1 MDNQNDSL
9 WEWSVFWHS
18 NQLHSC
24 MPVNNESDALAP
36 IWRNFFSELPSG
48 AKILDLGTGNGSLAV
63 QAVAVSHKKHP
74 PFSIHGVDLADI
86 APAKYVANAK
96 EQLSDV
102 IFHPR
107 TPMEKLPFEADTF
120 DAIGSQFAIEYST
133 INESLREACRVL
145 KPGGRLRFLLHA
157 NDGILKERCRQ
168 QYEQAQIILASEL
181 FSITTQL
188 LIALNEAE
196 TCNTPQAIQ
205 TAENLIL
212 SVKQVFDELE
222 KRFAGTEER
231 SLIDNLFAAVRNLL
245 GLRKSYEIQVIIKM
259 NEDIKLLLLAQSK
272 RLQSMQ
278 NAALDDTTV
287 TEMAEQL
294 HQLNIDNVSLE
305 LATTNTGNRS
315 IGYWLSGEK
324 PQRVGEEIL

>member
-1 MDNQNDSL
+1 
-9 WEWSVFWHS
+9 
-18 NQLHSC
+18 
-24 MPVNNESDALAP
+24 MPVNEESDSLAP
-36 IWRNFFSELPSG
+36 TWRKFFSDLPAG
-48 AKILDLGTGNGSLAV
+48 ANILDLGTGNGSLAV

-86 APAKYVANAK
+86 APAKYVANAEK
-96 EQLSDV
+96 YLSNV

-107 TPMEKLPFEADTF
+107 TPMEKLPFEADKF

-157 NDGILKERCRQ
+157 NDGILKKRCRL
-168 QYEQAQIILASEL
+168 QYEQAQTILASEL
-181 FSITTQL
+181 FPITTKL

-196 TCNTPQAIQ
+196 ILNTPQAVK
-205 TAENLIL
+205 TAESLIL

-222 KRFAGTEER
+222 QLFSKAEER
-231 SLIDNLFAAVRNLL
+231 SLIDNLFTAVRNLL
-245 GLRKSYEIQVIIKM
+245 ALRKSYEIQVLTKM

-278 NAALDDTTV
+278 EAALDDTKV

-294 HQLNIDNVSLE
+294 RQLKINNVSLE
-305 LATTNTGNRS
+305 LATTNIGNRS

-324 PQRVGEEIL
+324 PQTVAEER

>member
-24 MPVNNESDALAP
+24 MPVNEESDSLAP
-36 IWRNFFSELPSG
+36 TWRKFFSNLPAG
-48 AKILDLGTGNGSLAV
+48 ANILDLGTGNGSLAV

-86 APAKYVANAK
+86 APAKYVANAEK
-96 EQLSDV
+96 HLSDV

-107 TPMEKLPFEADTF
+107 TAMEKLPFEANTF

-133 INESLREACRVL
+133 INKSLREACRVL

-168 QYEQAQIILASEL
+168 QYEQAQTILASEL
-181 FSITTQL
+181 FPITTKL

-196 TCNTPQAIQ
+196 ILNTPQAVK
-205 TAENLIL
+205 TAESLIL

-222 KRFAGTEER
+222 QLFSKAEER
-231 SLIDNLFAAVRNLL
+231 SLIDNLFTAVRNLL
-245 GLRKSYEIQVIIKM
+245 GLRKSYEIQVLTKM

-278 NAALDDTTV
+278 KAALDDTKV

-294 HQLNIDNVSLE
+294 RQLKINNVSLE
-305 LATTNTGNRS
+305 LATTNIGNRS
-315 IGYWLSGEK
+315 MGYWLSGEK
-324 PQRVGEEIL
+324 PQTVAEER